1 MVSSK
6 AKTVAEYLRELPDD
20 DRKVISAVRKV
31 VNDNLPKGY
40 EERMAWGMITWEV
53 PMSVSGPTY
62 NKKPLVVA
70 ALAAQKN
77 YYAVYLP
84 AFMDAAMEKAFR
96 ASYRKKLDMGKS
108 CLRFKAVSELDV
120 QAVAALLASM
130 PVERYL
136 LLHKR
141 SRS

>member
-6 AKTVAEYLRELPDD
+6 ATSVDAYLRELGD
-20 DRKVISAVRKV
+20 
-31 VNDNLPKGY
+31 
-40 EERMAWGMITWEV
+40 EERMDWGMIAWEV

-84 AFMDAAMEKAFR
+84 VSMDPLMEKEFR

-108 CLRFKAVSELDV
+108 CLRFKAISEVDLE
-120 QAVAALLASM
+120 AVKAALASM

-136 LLHKR
+136 QLHRNVRPPK
-141 SRS
+141 S